1 MNTVEHPVAGPLLRL
16 VYGSDEALVAPLG
29 GQVVAWRHGG
39 RDMLW
44 CSTIRLPGKPLRGGI
59 PVCWPWFGP
68 HPDDPSKPAHG
79 IARLETWDII
89 EQDPGHVAMTLR
101 HGMLRASLDVALSD
115 ELRVSLTTHN
125 EGATS
130 ESISAA
136 LHTYLAVDDI
146 ARVSIAGLA
155 EATYA
160 DKLDGD
166 ARKVQSG
173 ELAIDR
179 EVDRIY
185 AVGGARLREGNRI
198 IEVDGAGTSRSLVV
212 WNPWIDKSAR
222 LGDMAEG
229 EYRRMLCLETA
240 WAGDDARILGPGAA
254 GTLSTILRPLATSR

>member
-1 MNTVEHPVAGPLLRL
+1 MSIVENPAAGPVLRL
-16 VYGSDEALVAPLG
+16 VHGANEALVSPLG
-29 GQVVAWRHGG
+29 AHVVAWRHHG

-68 HPDDPSKPAHG
+68 HPDDPSKLAHG
-79 IARLETWDII
+79 VARLATWDVIARETN
-89 EQDPGHVAMTLR
+89 HVTLSLR
-101 HGMLRASLDVALSD
+101 HGTLHASLEVELSDVLRVAL
-115 ELRVSLTTHN
+115 TTRN
-125 EGATS
+125 DGTAS
-130 ESISAA
+130 VGISAA

-146 ARVSIAGLA
+146 ARVSVSGLA
-155 EATYA
+155 AATYA

-173 ELAIDR
+173 DLAIDR

-185 AVGGARLREGNRI
+185 PVGGARLHEGERI
-198 IEVDGAGTSRSLVV
+198 TEVDGAGTSRSLVV
-212 WNPWIDKSAR
+212 WNPWIEKSAR

-240 WAGDDARILGPGAA
+240 WAGDDARVLAPGAIE
-254 GTLSTILRPLATSR
+254 TLSTLLRPLATSP